1 MEQLLSRRFRP
12 LSSSPMSSATR
23 SSGLS
28 TVPASPKLK
37 LLHSNKVLQSMRPWT
52 GRVVD
57 AETWFKRF
65 AEMGLQFGPSF
76 QGYSDIRADPV
87 KNVALNT
94 TAGMFPGGESDY
106 PIYPASLDLVIR
118 LGLMAC
124 NGGQPEQVVSSF
136 PSIWTKCG
144 SSPVACMV
152 YNGHWS
158 RAG

>member
-1 MEQLLSRRFRP
+1 MD
-12 LSSSPMSSATR
+12 
-23 SSGLS
+23 
-28 TVPASPKLK
+28 
-37 LLHSNKVLQSMRPWT
+37 
-52 GRVVD
+52 GRIVD

-106 PIYPASLDLVIR
+106 PIHPATLDLVVR

-124 NGGQPEQVVSSF
+124 NGGQAETGCIQLPIHLDQMRFKSGGLHGLQWATGLARGELRGLRGAYAQLQMLNRRAMSS
-136 PSIWTKCG
+136 WTWTTCAYR
-144 SSPVACMV
+144 P
-152 YNGHWS
+152 
-158 RAG
+158 RQ